1 MCYVRTMA
9 TTPSRPRR
17 QRAPRRA
24 GVRRQM
30 TIPAA
35 LWDTACAYA
44 EEHSTTPNDAIV
56 LLASQAAQRVQR
68 DTALRERADTIRA
81 MVLDGRASVTATS
94 EMLTEDEAL
103 HAAMA
108 LRDGR

>member
-9 TTPSRPRR
+9 TTPSRLRR

-24 GVRRQM
+24 GVRRQV

-44 EEHSTTPNDAIV
+44 DEHSTTPNDAIV
-56 LLASQAAQRVQR
+56 LLASQAAQRVQH
-68 DTALRERADTIRA
+68 DAALRERADTIRA
-81 MVLDGRASVTATS
+81 MVLGGRASATATS
-94 EMLTEDEAL
+94 EVLTEDEAL